1 MDQITPT
8 LKLSVLYGKPHDPAA
23 FEAHCLGTHMPLV
36 AATPAP
42 ARAEA
47 SCLAPTDRRHRSTD
61 FSKPGSIALN
71 ISLK

>member
-42 ARAEA
+42 ARAGTA
-47 SCLAPTDRRHRSTD
+47 WPRRIGATVLPA
-61 FSKPGSIALN
+61 FL
-71 ISLK
+71 SLVR